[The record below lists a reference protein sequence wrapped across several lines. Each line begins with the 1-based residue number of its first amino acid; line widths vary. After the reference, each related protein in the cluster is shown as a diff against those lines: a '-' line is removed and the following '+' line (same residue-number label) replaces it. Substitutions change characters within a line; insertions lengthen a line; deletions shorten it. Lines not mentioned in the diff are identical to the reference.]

1 MGTCNKDTPPNLWN
15 IPMGRMRSFDK
26 FQFVGPLDGAVHP
39 IPSPEGRVSAKLTG
53 EEWRY
58 VWRRKSLEKM
68 LKAKVSARIP
78 LPGLRPTFPPGEGMR
93 TEMT

>member
-1 MGTCNKDTPPNLWN
+1 M
-15 IPMGRMRSFDK
+15 
-26 FQFVGPLDGAVHP
+26 
-39 IPSPEGRVSAKLTG
+39 SAKLTG

-93 TEMT
+93 TEMTERRNLRVYLVQMRVDGWGGVCYNVQRAIEECDSVLKGNLL